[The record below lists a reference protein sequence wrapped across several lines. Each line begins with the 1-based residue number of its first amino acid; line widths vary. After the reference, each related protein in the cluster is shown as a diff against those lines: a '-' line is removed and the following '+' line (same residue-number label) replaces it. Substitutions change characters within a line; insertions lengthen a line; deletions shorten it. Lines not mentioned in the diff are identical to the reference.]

1 MSEDYPYDAKARV
14 SALIDSLKIL
24 IAKDPEQEVQGIA
37 LSVVDAA
44 IGSIKAARPDDPVV
58 AAVSEIFSADLIG
71 AGEPVRA
78 ADLLVVAQ
86 QLDAAVGPYPVV
98 IA

>member
-1 MSEDYPYDAKARV
+1 MSENYPYDAKRRV
-14 SALIDSLKIL
+14 TALIDSLKVL

-44 IGSIKAARPDDPVV
+44 VESIKAVCPDDPVV

-71 AGEPVRA
+71 AGEAVRA

>member
-1 MSEDYPYDAKARV
+1 MSDNYPYDAKRRV
-14 SALIDSLKIL
+14 TALVDSLKIL

-44 IGSIKAARPDDPVV
+44 IGSIKAARPNDPVV
-58 AAVSEIFSADLIG
+58 AAVAELFSADLIG
-71 AGEPVRA
+71 TGEPARA

-86 QLDAAVGPYPVV
+86 QLDAAVGPYPIVLS
-98 IA
+98 